1 MDYTYTELLAYFL
14 IYSFLGWLAE
24 VCAIALKGQKFC
36 NRGFLNLPFS
46 LSYGVTMTVLI
57 LILPTLRSNYVLLFV
72 AALVVSS
79 VVDAVS
85 GLIARR
91 LSKSR
96 LWDYEEH
103 NLFTGGKLRVLYSA
117 ALALCYLLA
126 AMLIQPLLF
135 ILINSLP
142 ELPVKIFCLAVCV
155 LLVLDLIFTLIAL
168 HKNTGGVKKSKN
180 PGFSEKVYGFI
191 LRRLRKAYPNMGEI
205 SASEKGGSFAEGIC
219 FDKIFWLFVI
229 CSLIGDIIETLYCWA
244 LDGVL
249 MSRSSLIY
257 GPFSVVWGIGAVLL
271 TIVLRRLIG
280 KEDRYIFLAGCL
292 IGGVYEYA
300 CSVFTEVFFGTT
312 FWDYSDMPFNI
323 GGRTNLLFCI
333 FWGLLSVVWI
343 KILYPKI
350 SRAIEKIPLVAGKF
364 ITWLLVLFMACNSSL
379 TIAILIRYNARRSD
393 SEAHNAVERF
403 LDENFPDSLVEKRW
417 QNIIIEE

>member
-1 MDYTYTELLAYFL
+1 MDYTYTELLAYLL

-24 VCAIALKGQKFC
+24 VCVIALKGQKFC

-57 LILPTLRSNYVLLFV
+57 LMLPTLHNNYVLQFV

-85 GLIARR
+85 GFIARR
-91 LSKSR
+91 LSKR
-96 LWDYEEH
+96 LLWNYEEH
-103 NLFTGGKLRVLYSA
+103 NLFTGGKLRIFCSA
-117 ALALCYLLA
+117 CLALCYLLA
-126 AMLIQPLLF
+126 ALLIQPLLF

-142 ELPVKIFCLAVCV
+142 VLLVKVFCLAVCA
-155 LLVLDLIFTLIAL
+155 LLVLDLIFTLIAI
-168 HKNTGGVKKSKN
+168 HKNISGIKKSRK

-205 SASEKGGSFAEGIC
+205 AASEKGGTFAKGIC
-219 FDKIFWLFVI
+219 FDKIIWLFII
-229 CSLIGDIIETLYCWA
+229 CSLIGDIIETFYCWA
-244 LDGVL
+244 VDGAL

-271 TIVLRRLIG
+271 TIVLQRLIG

-292 IGGVYEYA
+292 IGGVYEYV
-300 CSVFTEVFFGTT
+300 CSVFTEVFLGTT

-343 KILYPKI
+343 KIFYPKI
-350 SRAIEKIPLVAGKF
+350 SRVIEKIPLIAGKF
-364 ITWLLVLFMACNSSL
+364 ITWLLVFFMVCNSSL
-379 TIAILIRYNARRSD
+379 TIAILMRYTARRSD
-393 SEAHNAVERF
+393 SAAHNAVERF
-403 LDENFPDSLVEKRW
+403 LDETFPDNLVEKRW
-417 QNIIIEE
+417 QNMIVQ